1 VEGVCDLDGQALVI
15 RDDDRESVI
24 RQRLAEY
31 ESQSRPLIE
40 FFREKGRRLFEIDA
54 SDKTPEALLSE
65 LGRTGLVACQRGSPV
80 EG

>member
-1 VEGVCDLDGQALVI
+1 
-15 RDDDRESVI
+15 VI

-54 SDKTPEALLSE
+54 SNQTPEALLVQLCRKVGQASW
-65 LGRTGLVACQRGSPV
+65 PV
-80 EG
+80 RA